1 LALAHNR
8 GALTTARF
16 VYLDFTAHLAIPNQS
31 ILIFPPP
38 MDIIRLLPDN
48 IANQIAAGEV
58 IQRPASAVKEL
69 MENAIDAGAT
79 QVQLIVKQAGKSLVQ
94 VIDNGCGMSDTDA
107 RMCFEKHATSK
118 ISTADDLFN
127 IRTMGF
133 RGEALASIAAIAQVE
148 MKTRQ
153 IGEPLGTLIE
163 IGGMKMAKQEPC
175 QSAEGTS
182 IAMKNLFFNVPARRN
197 FLKSDTVELKNI
209 LEEFQRIALAHP
221 RIGFQFF
228 NNDYEMYH
236 LKPGNLKQRVVAMFG
251 DNYAQKLV
259 PVEEKSYALH
269 VYGFVGKP
277 EFSKKTRGEQYIYV
291 NNRYIKSP
299 YLNHAVAMAYEQMIP
314 QGSHPFYVLF
324 LDIDP
329 AKIDINVHPAKYEI
343 KFDDE
348 KLVYTF
354 VNLGVKHALGAYSVS
369 PTLDFNQEH
378 HLNSNNTFTEQPR
391 TWLEITQHG
400 VSKDAKKF
408 APPSNFQPLT
418 EREDNNLKNWEH
430 AYDTESNR
438 QLTVDNEQQTTN
450 NKQQT
455 EEVYKESIPP
465 HQIQK
470 RYIVSQIKSGFILID
485 QQAAHERIMF
495 ERYLKLL
502 EKNKN
507 ESQRQL
513 FPQNL
518 ELSAMD
524 AHILSQILPEINNL
538 GFDIQEFGKQSFVI
552 HGFPA
557 DIVQGDEKKM
567 IEELIE
573 QYKMNAQVTK
583 FSKRENLAKSL
594 AYSSSI
600 KAGKTL
606 SVEEMKTLIDEL
618 FACEKAYTA
627 PNGRFTFITLSNDE
641 LEKRFENK

>member
-1 LALAHNR
+1 
-8 GALTTARF
+8 
-16 VYLDFTAHLAIPNQS
+16 
-31 ILIFPPP
+31 

-69 MENAIDAGAT
+69 LENAIDAGAT
-79 QVQLIVKQAGKSLVQ
+79 HIKLIVKQAGKSLVQ
-94 VIDNGCGMSDTDA
+94 VMDNGCGMSETDA

-118 ISTADDLFN
+118 IQAAEDLFN

-153 IGEPLGTLIE
+153 TGEQLGTSIE
-163 IGGMKMAKQEPC
+163 IEGMKVLKQEPC
-175 QSAEGTS
+175 QTPEGTS

-209 LEEFQRIALAHP
+209 LEEFQRIAMAHP
-221 RIGFQFF
+221 KIGFQFF

-251 DNYAQKLV
+251 DNYAGKIV

-277 EFSKKTRGEQYIYV
+277 EFSKKTRGEQFIYV
-291 NNRYIKSP
+291 NNRFIKSP
-299 YLNHAVAMAYEQMIP
+299 YLNHAVTMAFEQMIP

-343 KFDDE
+343 KFEDE

-378 HLNSNNTFTEQPR
+378 HLNSNDTFTQQPR
-391 TWLEITQHG
+391 TWLEITQNAT
-400 VSKDAKKF
+400 STKDAKKF

-418 EREDNNLKNWEH
+418 HREENNLKNWEH
-430 AYDTESNR
+430 AFDT
-438 QLTVDNEQQTTN
+438 VGKQTTELQS
-450 NKQQT
+450 KDEHQ
-455 EEVYKESIPP
+455 EHEVYKEAVPP
-465 HQIQK
+465 HQIQR

-513 FPQNL
+513 FPQSL
-518 ELSAMD
+518 ELNMMD
-524 AHILSQILPEINNL
+524 AQILIQILPEINNL
-538 GFDIQEFGKQSFVI
+538 GFDIQEFGKNSFVI

-557 DIVQGDEKKM
+557 DILQGDEKKM

-573 QYKMNAQVTK
+573 QFMMNSQVTK
-583 FSKRENLAKSL
+583 LSKRENLAKSL

-606 SVEEMKTLIDEL
+606 SVEEMKALIDEL
-618 FACEKAYTA
+618 FACENAYTA
-627 PNGRFTFITLSNDE
+627 PNGRFTFITISNDE

>member
-1 LALAHNR
+1 
-8 GALTTARF
+8 
-16 VYLDFTAHLAIPNQS
+16 
-31 ILIFPPP
+31 

-69 MENAIDAGAT
+69 LENSIDSGAT
-79 QVQLIVKQAGKSLVQ
+79 HIKLLVKQAGKSLVQ
-94 VIDNGCGMSDTDA
+94 VIDNGCGMSETDA
-107 RMCFEKHATSK
+107 RMSFEKHATSK
-118 ISTADDLFN
+118 IRAAEDLFN

-148 MKTRQ
+148 LRTRQ
-153 IGEPLGTLIE
+153 TGEALGTCIE
-163 IGGMKMAKQEPC
+163 IEGMKVLKQEPC
-175 QSAEGTS
+175 QTPEGTS

-221 RIGFQFF
+221 KIGFQLY

-236 LKPGNLKQRVVAMFG
+236 LKAGNLKQRIVALFG
-251 DNYAQKLV
+251 DNYAEKIV

-269 VYGFVGKP
+269 VYGFTGKP
-277 EFSKKTRGEQYIYV
+277 EFSKKTRGEQFIFV
-291 NNRYIKSP
+291 NNRFIKSP
-299 YLNHAVAMAYEQMIP
+299 YLNHAVSMAFDQMLP

-329 AKIDINVHPAKYEI
+329 SKIDINVHPAKNEI
-343 KFDDE
+343 KFEDE

-378 HLNSNNTFTEQPR
+378 HLNNGSAFDQQPR
-391 TWLEITQHG
+391 TWLEITQHAAQT
-400 VSKDAKKF
+400 KDAKKF
-408 APPSNFQPLT
+408 APPSNFQSLT
-418 EREDNNLKNWEH
+418 KREDNNLKNWEH
-430 AYDTESNR
+430 AFDTVGKTDFRRPMSDENAEDTLPSDSGHRTSDTES
-438 QLTVDNEQQTTN
+438 
-450 NKQQT
+450 
-455 EEVYKESIPP
+455 YKEAVPP
-465 HQIQK
+465 HQIQR

-502 EKNKN
+502 DRNKN

-518 ELSAMD
+518 DLNALD
-524 AHILSQILPEINNL
+524 TQVLLQILPEINNL
-538 GFDIQEFGKQSFVI
+538 GFDIQEFGKNSFVI

-557 DIVQGDEKKM
+557 DILQGDEKKM

-573 QYKMNAQVTK
+573 QFKMNSQVTK
-583 FSKRENLAKSL
+583 LSKRENLAKSL

-600 KAGKTL
+600 KAGKKL
-606 SVEEMKTLIDEL
+606 SVEEMKALIDEL
-618 FACEKAYTA
+618 FACENAFTA

-641 LEKRFENK
+641 LDKRFENK

>member
-1 LALAHNR
+1 
-8 GALTTARF
+8 
-16 VYLDFTAHLAIPNQS
+16 
-31 ILIFPPP
+31 

-69 MENAIDAGAT
+69 LENAIDSGAT
-79 QVQLIVKQAGKSLVQ
+79 QIKLIVKQAGKSLVQ

-118 ISTADDLFN
+118 IRAAEDLFN

-148 MKTRQ
+148 LKTKQ
-153 IGEPLGTLIE
+153 TNEQLGTCIE
-163 IGGMKMAKQEPC
+163 IEGMKVLKQEPC
-175 QSAEGTS
+175 QTPDGTS

-197 FLKSDTVELKNI
+197 FLKSDSVELKNI
-209 LEEFQRIALAHP
+209 IEEFQRVALAHP
-221 RIGFQFF
+221 KIGFQFF
-228 NNDYEMYH
+228 SNEHEVYH
-236 LKPGNLKQRVVAMFG
+236 LKAGNQKQRIVAMFG
-251 DNYAQKLV
+251 DNYAGKIV

-291 NNRYIKSP
+291 NNRFIKSP
-299 YLNHAVAMAYEQMIP
+299 YLNHAVSMAFEQMMP
-314 QGSHPFYVLF
+314 QGSFPFYVLF

-329 AKIDINVHPAKYEI
+329 SKIDINVHPAKYEI
-343 KFDDE
+343 KFEDE

-369 PTLDFNQEH
+369 PTIDFNQEH
-378 HLNSNNTFTEQPR
+378 HLNSGDAFMQQPR
-391 TWLEITQHG
+391 TWLEITQQATS
-400 VSKDAKKF
+400 VKDAKKF
-408 APPSNFQPLT
+408 APPTNFASLSQ
-418 EREDNNLKNWEH
+418 RENNNLKNWEH
-430 AYDTESNR
+430 AFDTVGKPETGSRKPELNNDLPLTSDFGDKAGGVES
-438 QLTVDNEQQTTN
+438 
-450 NKQQT
+450 
-455 EEVYKESIPP
+455 YKEAVPP
-465 HQIQK
+465 HQIQRK
-470 RYIVSQIKSGFILID
+470 YIVSQIKSGFILID
-485 QQAAHERIMF
+485 QQAAHERVMF
-495 ERYLKLL
+495 ERYLRML
-502 EKNKN
+502 EKNRN

-524 AHILSQILPEINNL
+524 AQILLEILPEVNGL
-538 GFDIQEFGKQSFVI
+538 GFDIQEFGKNSFVI

-557 DIVQGDEKKM
+557 DLAQENEKKIVEEM
-567 IEELIE
+567 IE
-573 QYKMNAQVTK
+573 QFKMNAQVTK
-583 FSKRENLAKSL
+583 LSKRENLAKSL

-600 KAGKTL
+600 KAGKKL

-618 FACEKAYTA
+618 FACENAFTA
-627 PNGRFTFITLSNDE
+627 PNGRFTFITIGNDE

>member
-1 LALAHNR
+1 
-8 GALTTARF
+8 
-16 VYLDFTAHLAIPNQS
+16 
-31 ILIFPPP
+31 

-69 MENAIDAGAT
+69 LENSIDSGAT
-79 QVQLIVKQAGKSLVQ
+79 HIKLIVKQAGKSLVQ
-94 VIDNGCGMSDTDA
+94 VIDNGCGMSETDA
-107 RMCFEKHATSK
+107 RMSFEKHATSK
-118 ISTADDLFN
+118 IRAAEDLFN

-148 MKTRQ
+148 LKTKQ
-153 IGEPLGTLIE
+153 TGEQLGTSIE
-163 IGGMKMAKQEPC
+163 IEGMKILKQEPC
-175 QSAEGTS
+175 QTPEGTS

-209 LEEFQRIALAHP
+209 IEEFQRIALAHP
-221 RIGFQFF
+221 KIGFQLF

-236 LKPGNLKQRVVAMFG
+236 LKAGNLKQRIVAMFG
-251 DNYAQKLV
+251 ENYASKIV

-269 VYGFVGKP
+269 VYGFTGKP
-277 EFSKKTRGEQYIYV
+277 EFSKKTRGEQFIFV
-291 NNRYIKSP
+291 NNRFIKSP
-299 YLNHAVAMAYEQMIP
+299 YLNHAVSMAFEQMLP
-314 QGSHPFYVLF
+314 QGSFPFYVLF

-329 AKIDINVHPAKYEI
+329 AKIDINVHPAKHEI
-343 KFDDE
+343 KFEDE

-378 HLNSNNTFTEQPR
+378 HLNNNDTFTQQPR
-391 TWLEITQHG
+391 TWLEITQHATTT
-400 VSKDAKKF
+400 KDAKKF

-418 EREDNNLKNWEH
+418 TREENNLKNWEH
-430 AYDTESNR
+430 AFDTVSSGSKQP
-438 QLTVDNEQQTTN
+438 QLTANSQNTEN
-450 NKQQT
+450 RKQ
-455 EEVYKESIPP
+455 EEHDAYKEAVPP
-465 HQIQK
+465 HQIQR

-502 EKNKN
+502 DRNKN

-518 ELSAMD
+518 DLNAMD
-524 AHILSQILPEINNL
+524 AQILHQLLPEINNL
-538 GFDIQEFGKQSFVI
+538 GFDIQEFGKNSFVI

-557 DIVQGDEKKM
+557 DLLQGDEKKM

-573 QYKMNAQVTK
+573 QYKMNLQITK
-583 FSKRENLAKSL
+583 LSKRENLAKSL

-600 KAGKTL
+600 KAGKKL

-618 FACEKAYTA
+618 FACENAFNA
-627 PNGRFTFITLSNDE
+627 PNGKFTFITLANDE

>member
-1 LALAHNR
+1 
-8 GALTTARF
+8 
-16 VYLDFTAHLAIPNQS
+16 
-31 ILIFPPP
+31 
-38 MDIIRLLPDN
+38 MDIIRLLPDS

-69 MENAIDAGAT
+69 LENAIDAGAT
-79 QVQLIVKQAGKSLVQ
+79 HIKLIVKQAGKSLVQ
-94 VIDNGCGMSDTDA
+94 VMDDGCGMSETDA

-118 ISTADDLFN
+118 IRAAEDLFN

-153 IGEPLGTLIE
+153 TGEALGTSIE
-163 IGGMKMAKQEPC
+163 IEGMKVLKQEPC
-175 QSAEGTS
+175 QTPEGTS
-182 IAMKNLFFNVPARRN
+182 VAIKNLFYNVPARRN

-209 LEEFQRIALAHP
+209 LEEFQRIAMAHP
-221 RIGFQFF
+221 KIGFQFF
-228 NNDYEMYH
+228 NNDYEMFH
-236 LKPGNLKQRVVAMFG
+236 LKPGNLKQRVVALFG
-251 DNYAQKLV
+251 DNYAGKIV

-277 EFSKKTRGEQYIYV
+277 EFSRKTRGEQFIYV
-291 NNRYIKSP
+291 NNRFIKSP
-299 YLNHAVAMAYEQMIP
+299 YLNHAVALAYEQMIP

-324 LDIDP
+324 LDVDP
-329 AKIDINVHPAKYEI
+329 AKIDINVHPQKFEI
-343 KFDDE
+343 KFEDE

-369 PTLDFNQEH
+369 PTIDFNQEH
-378 HLNSNNTFTEQPR
+378 HLNSNDTFTQQPR
-391 TWLEITQHG
+391 TWLEITQHATET
-400 VSKDAKKF
+400 KDAKKF

-418 EREDNNLKNWEH
+418 QREENNLKNWEN
-430 AYDTESNR
+430 AFDT
-438 QLTVDNEQQTTN
+438 VGQQTTEI
-450 NKQQT
+450 KHT
-455 EEVYKESIPP
+455 DEHEVYKEAVPP
-465 HQIQK
+465 HQIQR

-518 ELSAMD
+518 ELNAMD
-524 AHILSQILPEINNL
+524 TQVLIQILPEINNL
-538 GFDIQEFGKQSFVI
+538 GFDIQEFGKNSFVI
-552 HGFPA
+552 HGFPS
-557 DIVQGDEKKM
+557 DILQGDEKKM

-573 QYKMNAQVTK
+573 QFKMNSQVTK
-583 FSKRENLAKSL
+583 LSKRENLAKSL

-600 KAGKTL
+600 KTGKTL

-618 FACEKAYTA
+618 FACENAYTA
-627 PNGRFTFITLSNDE
+627 PNGRFTFITLTNDE
-641 LEKRFENK
+641 LDKRFENK

>member
-1 LALAHNR
+1 
-8 GALTTARF
+8 
-16 VYLDFTAHLAIPNQS
+16 
-31 ILIFPPP
+31 

-69 MENAIDAGAT
+69 LENSIDSGAT
-79 QVQLIVKQAGKSLVQ
+79 HIKLIVKQAGKSLVQ
-94 VIDNGCGMSDTDA
+94 VIDNGCGMSETDA
-107 RMCFEKHATSK
+107 RMSFEKHATSK
-118 ISTADDLFN
+118 IRAAEDLFN

-148 MKTRQ
+148 LKTKQ
-153 IGEPLGTLIE
+153 TGEQLGTSIE
-163 IGGMKMAKQEPC
+163 IEGMKILKQEPC
-175 QSAEGTS
+175 QTPEGTS

-209 LEEFQRIALAHP
+209 IEEFQRIALAHP
-221 RIGFQFF
+221 KIGFQLF

-236 LKPGNLKQRVVAMFG
+236 LKAGNLKQRIVAMFG
-251 DNYAQKLV
+251 ENYAGKIV

-269 VYGFVGKP
+269 VYGFTGKP
-277 EFSKKTRGEQYIYV
+277 EFSKKTRGEQFIFV
-291 NNRYIKSP
+291 NNRFIKSP
-299 YLNHAVAMAYEQMIP
+299 YLNHAVSMAFEQMLP
-314 QGSHPFYVLF
+314 QGSFPFYVLF

-329 AKIDINVHPAKYEI
+329 AKIDINVHPAKHEI
-343 KFDDE
+343 KFEDE

-378 HLNSNNTFTEQPR
+378 HLNNNDTFTQQPR
-391 TWLEITQHG
+391 TWLEITQHATTT
-400 VSKDAKKF
+400 KDAKKF

-418 EREDNNLKNWEH
+418 TREENNLKNWEH
-430 AYDTESNR
+430 AFDTVGKTEDGR
-438 QLTVDNEQQTTN
+438 Q
-450 NKQQT
+450 KT
-455 EEVYKESIPP
+455 EANTELGSASDFGLRTSDAEAYKEAVPP
-465 HQIQK
+465 HQIQR

-502 EKNKN
+502 DRNKN

-518 ELSAMD
+518 DLNAMD
-524 AHILSQILPEINNL
+524 AQILHQLLPDINNL
-538 GFDIQEFGKQSFVI
+538 GFDIQEFGKNSFVI

-557 DIVQGDEKKM
+557 DLLQGDEKKM

-573 QYKMNAQVTK
+573 QYKMNLQITK
-583 FSKRENLAKSL
+583 LSKRENLAKSL

-600 KAGKTL
+600 KAGKKL

-618 FACEKAYTA
+618 FACENAFNA
-627 PNGRFTFITLSNDE
+627 PNGKFTFITLANDE

>member
-1 LALAHNR
+1 
-8 GALTTARF
+8 
-16 VYLDFTAHLAIPNQS
+16 
-31 ILIFPPP
+31 

-58 IQRPASAVKEL
+58 IQRPSSAVKEL
-69 MENAIDAGAT
+69 LENSIDSGAT
-79 QVQLIVKQAGKSLVQ
+79 HIKLIVKQAGKSLVQ

-118 ISTADDLFN
+118 IRAAEDLFN

-148 MKTRQ
+148 LKTRQ
-153 IGEPLGTLIE
+153 TGEQLGTLIE
-163 IGGMKMAKQEPC
+163 IEGMKVLKQEPV
-175 QSAEGTS
+175 QTEVGTS

-197 FLKSDTVELKNI
+197 FLKSDSVELKNI
-209 LEEFQRIALAHP
+209 LEEFQRVALAHP
-221 RIGFQFF
+221 KIGFQLF

-236 LKPGNLKQRVVAMFG
+236 LKSGNLKQRICSLFG
-251 DNYAQKLV
+251 DNYDSRIV

-269 VYGFVGKP
+269 VYGFAGKP
-277 EFSKKTRGEQYIYV
+277 EHSKKTRGEQFVFV
-291 NNRYIKSP
+291 NNRFIKSP
-299 YLNHAVAMAYEQMIP
+299 YLNHAVSMAYEQMIP

-343 KFDDE
+343 KFEDE

-354 VNLGVKHALGAYSVS
+354 VNLGVKHAMGAYSVS

-378 HLNSNNTFTEQPR
+378 HLNNNDTFTQQPR
-391 TWLEITQHG
+391 TWLEITQNA
-400 VSKDAKKF
+400 VQQREPKKY

-418 EREDNNLKNWEH
+418 KREDNNLKNWEH
-430 AYDTESNR
+430 AFDTVGKETKSNKP
-438 QLTVDNEQQTTN
+438 LTTEIQG
-450 NKQQT
+450 T
-455 EEVYKESIPP
+455 EEHTQYKEAVPP
-465 HQIQK
+465 HQIQR

-485 QQAAHERIMF
+485 QQAAHERVLF
-495 ERYLKLL
+495 EKYLKMLSNQ
-502 EKNKN
+502 KHD
-507 ESQRQL
+507 SQRQL

-518 ELSAMD
+518 DLNAMD
-524 AHILSQILPEINNL
+524 AQILIEILPEINNL
-538 GFDIQEFGKQSFVI
+538 GFDIQEFGKNSFVI

-557 DIVQGDEKKM
+557 DILQGDEKKM

-573 QYKMNAQVTK
+573 QFKMNSQVTK
-583 FSKRENLAKSL
+583 LTKRENLAKSI

-600 KAGKTL
+600 KAGKHL
-606 SVEEMKTLIDEL
+606 GVEEMKTLIDEL
-618 FACEKAYTA
+618 FACENPHTA
-627 PNGRFTFITLSNDE
+627 PNGRFTFITISLDE

>member
-1 LALAHNR
+1 
-8 GALTTARF
+8 
-16 VYLDFTAHLAIPNQS
+16 
-31 ILIFPPP
+31 

-69 MENAIDAGAT
+69 LENSIDAGAT
-79 QVQLIVKQAGKSLVQ
+79 HIKLLVKQAGKSLVQ

-107 RMCFEKHATSK
+107 RMSFEKHATSK
-118 ISTADDLFN
+118 IRAAEDLFN

-148 MKTRQ
+148 LRTRQ
-153 IGEPLGTLIE
+153 TGEALGTCIE
-163 IGGMKMAKQEPC
+163 IEGMKVLKQEPC
-175 QSAEGTS
+175 QTPEGTS

-209 LEEFQRIALAHP
+209 MEEFQRIALAHP
-221 RIGFQFF
+221 KIGFQLF

-236 LKPGNLKQRVVAMFG
+236 LKAGNLKQRIVALFG
-251 DNYAQKLV
+251 DNYAEKIV

-269 VYGFVGKP
+269 VYGFTGKP
-277 EFSKKTRGEQYIYV
+277 EFSKKTRGEQFIFV
-291 NNRYIKSP
+291 NNRFIKSP
-299 YLNHAVAMAYEQMIP
+299 YLNHAVSMAFEQMLP

-329 AKIDINVHPAKYEI
+329 AKIDINVHPAKNEI
-343 KFDDE
+343 KFEDE

-378 HLNSNNTFTEQPR
+378 HLTNNDTFSQQPR
-391 TWLEITQHG
+391 TWLEITQHATNTQQ
-400 VSKDAKKF
+400 AKKF
-408 APPSNFQPLT
+408 APPSNFESLT
-418 EREDNNLKNWEH
+418 KREENNLKNWEH
-430 AYDTESNR
+430 AFDTVGKTQDIRHKTQDDQHEH
-438 QLTVDNEQQTTN
+438 QEHEQIR
-450 NKQQT
+450 
-455 EEVYKESIPP
+455 EAVPP
-465 HQIQK
+465 HQIQR

-502 EKNKN
+502 DRNKN

-518 ELSAMD
+518 NLNALD
-524 AHILSQILPEINNL
+524 TQVLLQILPEINNL
-538 GFDIQEFGKQSFVI
+538 GFDIQEFGKNSFVI

-557 DIVQGDEKKM
+557 DILQGDEKKM

-573 QYKMNAQVTK
+573 QFKMNSQVTK

-600 KAGKTL
+600 KAGKKL
-606 SVEEMKTLIDEL
+606 SVEEMKALIDEL
-618 FACEKAYTA
+618 FACENAFTA

-641 LEKRFENK
+641 LDKRFENK